1 VPADASVLCDK
12 AAVIGAAIKDIYD
25 VHKLAG
31 LDDDECKDLTSTI
44 LHPSDLST
52 CFVFKNSRK

>member
-12 AAVIGAAIKDIYD
+12 AAVIGAAIKDVYD

-31 LDDDECKDLTSTI
+31 LDDDGVQRSYFGNFA
-44 LHPSDLST
+44 S
-52 CFVFKNSRK
+52 F